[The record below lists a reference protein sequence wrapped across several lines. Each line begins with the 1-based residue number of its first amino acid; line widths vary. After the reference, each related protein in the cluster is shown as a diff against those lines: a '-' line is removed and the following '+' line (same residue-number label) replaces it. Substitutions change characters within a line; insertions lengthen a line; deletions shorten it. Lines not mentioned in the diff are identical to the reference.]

1 MLLKEESALKCRV
14 WNTEIAN
21 VVISQRDGT
30 YQIWYLS
37 VGFSPPPAL
46 CQSSL
51 HHLHVRC
58 NLSSSLRSKTPR
70 GDFSSAHFEIWEK
83 PVSRARQ
90 DRTEDRGQRG
100 GLLAMWHSG
109 TRQGWTT
116 FLLEIPLSKSIHI
129 CSFPH
134 EVQLSSILFSA
145 FYASSSSI
153 NFGSLY
159 LFIPTPDL
167 PSQFPILVCLSLSFI
182 HSSCSYAI
190 CNLGGGQLY
199 LSAFSCIRAS
209 CSVLQCIG
217 MFSVYSPVYFS
228 VISAFSAR
236 LESAFSLLAALA
248 ARDMH
253 SHSSQQSHLSSG
265 LGLGP
270 VPLAA
275 AASGPYP
282 IPCSIPE
289 EFLVAPVADECE
301 SVSHFL
307 FSYSFGKYK
316 ILCARIIAILKNMH
330 KKWGR

>member
-70 GDFSSAHFEIWEK
+70 GDFSSSHFEIWEK

-109 TRQGWTT
+109 TLQGWTT

-134 EVQLSSILFSA
+134 EVQLSSILFSV

-190 CNLGGGQLY
+190 CNLGGGGSAVSIYIQLH
-199 LSAFSCIRAS
+199 SCIVFSAS
-209 CSVLQCIG
+209 VHWHV
-217 MFSVYSPVYFS
+217 FSVFTRIFQCYFC
-228 VISAFSAR
+228 
-236 LESAFSLLAALA
+236 LLYPSRACF
-248 ARDMH
+248 
-253 SHSSQQSHLSSG
+253 LS
-265 LGLGP
+265 
-270 VPLAA
+270 
-275 AASGPYP
+275 ASGPSSQGYAFSFFSAVP
-282 IPCSIPE
+282 SLIRPRPRPSPTCCCCFWSLPHSLFDPRRIPRCSGRRWMWISKS
-289 EFLVAPVADECE
+289 FFVL
-301 SVSHFL
+301 L
-307 FSYSFGKYK
+307 FFRK
-316 ILCARIIAILKNMH
+316 I
-330 KKWGR
+330 